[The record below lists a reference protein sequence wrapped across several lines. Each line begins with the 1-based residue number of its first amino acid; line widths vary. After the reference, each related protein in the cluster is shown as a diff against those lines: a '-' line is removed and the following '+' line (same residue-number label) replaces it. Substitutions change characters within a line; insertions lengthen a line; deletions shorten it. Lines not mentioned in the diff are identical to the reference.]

1 MSVWTHVA
9 GIVRLDCIR
18 VMYETEMI
26 PKAIQEY
33 FGKELR
39 WDDDDDAWKEN
50 YEHKDRFL
58 PCGSE
63 GSLRMSIWEN
73 PNESHVSAYTVS
85 IFGDLR
91 DFDDAQS
98 IIDWFKSK
106 LDEESMSKAIP
117 CWVRQASIVVRCE
130 IGETLEYHC

>member
-9 GIVRLDCIR
+9 GIVRLDCLR
-18 VMYETEMI
+18 AMYKTEMI

-39 WDDDDDAWKEN
+39 WDDDHDAWKEQ
-50 YEHKDRFL
+50 YEHEDRFL

-91 DFDDAQS
+91 DFDDAKS
-98 IIDWFKSK
+98 IIDWFKKK
-106 LDEESMSKAIP
+106 LNEELMSESIP
-117 CWVRQASIVVRCE
+117 CWVRQASIVV
-130 IGETLEYHC
+130 ETEGCDALEYHC